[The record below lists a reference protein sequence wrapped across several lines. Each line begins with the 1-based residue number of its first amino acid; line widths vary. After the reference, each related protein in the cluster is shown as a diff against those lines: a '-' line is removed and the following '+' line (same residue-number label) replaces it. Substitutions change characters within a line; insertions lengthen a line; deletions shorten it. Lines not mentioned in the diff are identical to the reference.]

1 MTAELVPYDG
11 PNTPVVQQQDHM
23 QSKAVERLGAWA
35 QSAVAAHG
43 VAESLVQTSFVPA
56 AFRGKP
62 HEATAAIL
70 SGAEV
75 GLSPMSSLRSFDVIQ
90 GTAAARA
97 ITLRA
102 IVQSQGH
109 EVWVKESTATRAIVC
124 GKRRGSNVT
133 ETSTWTMD
141 RAKNLGL
148 VSKDNWKKQP
158 QAMLVARATSEVC
171 RLVAAD
177 AILGIGYTVEEL
189 SDGADPGVSPGSEPV
204 DEAPRT
210 RRMSRK
216 KTTGPPGIATT
227 DTQAAN
233 IAEVPLDAAN
243 ESVPELI
250 TDAQSKKLH
259 ATFNELGITDRDQRM
274 AYTIDVIGRDIE
286 SSNDLT
292 KDEASR
298 VIDRLQ
304 RDLEQPFPEGGDSDG
319 ADGTTTGPS
328 GA

>member
-1 MTAELVPYDG
+1 MTTELVPYDS
-11 PNTPVVQQQDHM
+11 PTAPVVQQQQHM
-23 QSKAVERLGAWA
+23 QSQAVERLGAWA
-35 QSAVAAHG
+35 ASATAAYE
-43 VAESLVQTSFVPA
+43 VAEKLVQTSFVPA
-56 AFRGKP
+56 SFRQKP
-62 HEATAAIL
+62 YEATAAIL
-70 SGAEV
+70 AGAEV

-102 IVQSQGH
+102 IV
-109 EVWVKESTATRAIVC
+109 C

-133 ETSTWTMD
+133 ETSTWTLD

-204 DEAPRT
+204 DEAPKT

-216 KTTGPPGIATT
+216 SAGKRGNETNLPASTTPVSPSVTQPETDAEAT
-227 DTQAAN
+227 
-233 IAEVPLDAAN
+233 
-243 ESVPELI
+243 SPEPI
-250 TDAQSKKLH
+250 TDAQMKKLH
-259 ATFNELGITDRDQRM
+259 ATFNELGITERDQRM

-286 SSNDLT
+286 SSKDLT
-292 KDEASR
+292 RDEASR

-304 RDLEQPFPEGGDSDG
+304 RDLEQPFPEE
-319 ADGTTTGPS
+319 
-328 GA
+328 